1 MYFRGET
8 WSLWAVKT
16 FGSATSQTKV
26 QAEAF
31 NSLLNWFLP
40 LNRRYRNYQD
50 SLHLMYQVVLPAS
63 EDSLIKCLED
73 EGCLRGDLISTIAC
87 LARWVHKYSSIRFHN
102 PGCSQGA
109 LPDLEERQ
117 RELKNCFLY
126 SELFPWVVNK
136 YGKQDIKGLY
146 KRDKCSYLCS
156 ITDPRQRK

>member
-8 WSLWAVKT
+8 WLLWAVKM
-16 FGSATSQTKV
+16 FGSATSRTKV

-31 NSLLNWFLP
+31 NSLLKWSLP

-50 SLHLMYQVVLPAS
+50 SLHLMYQVVFPAS

-87 LARWVHKYSSIRFHN
+87 LARWLHKYRSFRFHN
-102 PGCSQGA
+102 PRCTQGA

-126 SELFPWVVNK
+126 SEPFPWVVDK
-136 YGKQDIKGLY
+136 YEKRYIKGSY
-146 KRDKCSYLCS
+146 KCDKFSHLCS
-156 ITDPRQRK
+156 FTGPRQRK